1 MKGPDDEPP
10 FLRDI
15 DQRAF
20 ETNQWMGKSGI
31 ALVTNEL
38 GEILLHLRDDKPEI
52 PHPNQWGFL
61 GGGCEDGEDPA
72 QAVLRELFEEAEL
85 IVETAEPLCRI
96 VDIEGSRGLATVFR
110 VVTEVRL
117 ADMRLHEGQE
127 IRFFSQEQTRALAL
141 DPLIREILNQ
151 FFKPI

>member
-1 MKGPDDEPP
+1 MKSSDHEPP
-10 FLRDI
+10 FLRAI

-20 ETNQWMGKSGI
+20 ETNQWVGRAGI

-127 IRFFSQEQTRALAL
+127 IRFFSQEQILALAL

-151 FFKPI
+151 FTKPI

>member
-1 MKGPDDEPP
+1 MNSPDHEPP
-10 FLRDI
+10 FLRAI
-15 DQRAF
+15 DQSAF
-20 ETNQWMGKSGI
+20 ETNQWVGKAGI

-38 GEILLHLRDDKPEI
+38 GEILLHLRDDKPDI

-61 GGGCEDGEDPA
+61 GGGCEDGEEPT

-85 IVETAEPLCRI
+85 IVKTAEPLCRI

-127 IRFFSQEQTRALAL
+127 IRFFSREQIRELPL

-151 FFKPI
+151 FFEPN

>member
-1 MKGPDDEPP
+1 MKSPDHEPP
-10 FLRDI
+10 FLRAI
-15 DQRAF
+15 DQIAF
-20 ETNQWMGKSGI
+20 ETNQWNGRAGI

-61 GGGCEDGEDPA
+61 AGGCEDGEEPA

-85 IVETAEPLCRI
+85 IVEMAEPLCRLI
-96 VDIEGSRGLATVFR
+96 DLDGNQGLATVFR

-127 IRFFSQEQTRALAL
+127 IRFFSQEQIRELPL
-141 DPLIREILNQ
+141 DPLFREILNQ

>member
-1 MKGPDDEPP
+1 MESPDHEPP
-10 FLRDI
+10 FLRTI

-20 ETNQWMGKSGI
+20 ETNQWVGKAGI

-38 GEILLHLRDDKPEI
+38 GEILLHLRDDTPEI

-61 GGGCEDGEDPA
+61 GGGCEDGEEPI

-85 IVETAEPLCRI
+85 IVKTAEPLCRI
-96 VDIEGSRGLATVFR
+96 IDIEGSRGLATVFR
-110 VVTEVRL
+110 VVTQVPL

-127 IRFFSQEQTRALAL
+127 IRFFSQEQIRELAL
-141 DPLIREILNQ
+141 DPLIREILNK
-151 FFKPI
+151 FFKPN

>member
-1 MKGPDDEPP
+1 MKSPNREPP
-10 FLRDI
+10 FLRAI

-20 ETNQWMGKSGI
+20 EANQWNGKAGI
-31 ALVTNEL
+31 ALVINDL

-61 GGGCEDGEDPA
+61 GGGCEEGEHPT

-85 IVETAEPLCRI
+85 IVNTAEPLCRI
-96 VDIEGSRGLATVFR
+96 IDIEGSRGFATVFR
-110 VVTEVRL
+110 VVTEVPL

-127 IRFFSQEQTRALAL
+127 IRFFSQEQIRTLPL

>member
-1 MKGPDDEPP
+1 MKSPDHEPP
-10 FLRDI
+10 FLRAI

-20 ETNQWMGKSGI
+20 EMNQWNGRAGT
-31 ALVTNEL
+31 ALVTNEF

-52 PHPNQWGFL
+52 SHPNQWGFL
-61 GGGCEDGEDPA
+61 GGGCENGEEPT

-85 IVETAEPLCRI
+85 IVETAEPLCRLI
-96 VDIEGSRGLATVFR
+96 DLEGSQGLVTVFR

-127 IRFFSQEQTRALAL
+127 IRFFSQEQVRELPL

-151 FFKPI
+151 FFIPI

>member
-1 MKGPDDEPP
+1 MRSTDHEPP
-10 FLRDI
+10 FLRAI

-20 ETNQWMGKSGI
+20 ETNQWVGRAGI

-127 IRFFSQEQTRALAL
+127 IRFFSQEQILALAL

-151 FFKPI
+151 FTKPI

>member
-1 MKGPDDEPP
+1 MKSPDHEPP
-10 FLRDI
+10 FLRAI

-20 ETNQWMGKSGI
+20 ETNQWRGRASV

-61 GGGCEDGEDPA
+61 GGGCEDGEHPS

-85 IVETAEPLCRI
+85 TVETAEPLCRI
-96 VDIEGSRGLATVFR
+96 IDFEGSQSLITVFG
-110 VVTEVRL
+110 VVTTARL
-117 ADMRLHEGQE
+117 ADLRLHEGQDL
-127 IRFFSQEQTRALAL
+127 RFFSHGQTLELPL

>member
-1 MKGPDDEPP
+1 MKSPDHEPP
-10 FLRDI
+10 FLRAI

-20 ETNQWMGKSGI
+20 ETNQWNGKAGI

-61 GGGCEDGEDPA
+61 GGGCEDGEDPV
-72 QAVLRELFEEAEL
+72 QAVIRELFEEAEL
-85 IVETAEPLCRI
+85 TVETAEPLCRLI
-96 VDIEGSRGLATVFR
+96 DLEGSQGLATVFR

-117 ADMRLHEGQE
+117 TDMRLHEGQE
-127 IRFFSQEQTRALAL
+127 IRFFSQEQIRELPL